1 MSKRPDLIKDAQAYF
16 NQGNI
21 PLAEAICQNLC
32 TQERQTIPVL
42 LLRSR
47 IALAV
52 GLPAQAK
59 RFLQDILKSD
69 PSCKEARQQ
78 LRMVDKEQKCQ
89 SKKTKTRQSIS
100 GRERYLLIKAWGF
113 GFWSDMDHVLGQLL
127 VAEITDRTP
136 VVYWGR
142 ESLFRDPDCENAY
155 EQFFEP
161 VSQASVDQLINSAHT
176 WFPPKWNALNVKQ
189 AEINKWAGPGSRAS
203 ALYTL
208 ARDEDIVVSDF
219 HTYVNDIIP
228 WIPDGHPY
236 RNRAAPDLYRDLWKK
251 HIRVR
256 ADILEKIDAFW
267 TQRLAGGP
275 VLAVHVRGSDK
286 IGECS
291 DINEINKQ
299 YSDVIAEFRHAWPEL
314 KIFLLTDSELIKNN
328 YVQQYGERIV
338 YTDCIRTESD
348 VGLHYQEQV
357 SRRDI
362 GFEVIQDA
370 VLASRCDFFIGIGNS
385 NVSTSIQHM
394 KNWPAD
400 TLVLLGENRLYV
412 RRSSLHKF

>member
-1 MSKRPDLIKDAQAYF
+1 LSKKPNLIEGAQAYF
-16 NQGNI
+16 DLGNI
-21 PLAEAICQNLC
+21 PLAEAICQHMRK
-32 TQERQTIPVL
+32 QGWQTIPAL
-42 LLRSR
+42 LLLSR
-47 IALAV
+47 IAIAI

-59 RFLQDILKSD
+59 RFLQDILKAD

-78 LRMVDKEQKCQ
+78 LRTVDKERKRQN
-89 SKKTKTRQSIS
+89 KKTGGRKSIS
-100 GRERYLLIKAWGF
+100 DNGRYLLIKAWAH

-136 VVYWGR
+136 VIYWGR

-161 VSQASVDQLINSAHT
+161 VSQVSVDQLISGAHT
-176 WFPPKWNALNVKQ
+176 WFPPKWSALNIKQ
-189 AEINKWAGPGSRAS
+189 AEINKWTGPGSRAS

-228 WIPDGHPY
+228 WIPDEHSY
-236 RNRAAPDLYRDLWKK
+236 RNRATPDLYRDLWEK

-256 ADILEKIDAFW
+256 ANILEKIDAFW
-267 TQRLAGGP
+267 TQSLAGGP

-291 DINEINKQ
+291 YINEVNKQ
-299 YSDVIAEFRHAWPEL
+299 YSDVIAEFRNARPEL
-314 KIFLLTDSELIKNN
+314 KIFLLTDSELIKNK
-328 YVQQYGERIV
+328 YVQQYGECLV
-338 YTDCIRTESD
+338 YTNCTRTESD

-357 SRRDI
+357 NRRDI
-362 GFEVIQDA
+362 GFEVLQDV

-400 TLVLLGENRLYV
+400 TLVLLGENRLYAPHLF
-412 RRSSLHKF
+412 LHNA